1 MPDKLV
7 ALLMIFG
14 TIALMVAWIPCV
26 DCTTRFCLY
35 VCRLFGRTPAPNE
48 TSSAGQQAGGVAR
61 KAA

>member
-1 MPDKLV
+1 MPHKLV

-26 DCTTRFCLY
+26 DCTSRFLQHLYALLGRGTRP
-35 VCRLFGRTPAPNE
+35 RSNRAAGRPDRPL
-48 TSSAGQQAGGVAR
+48 R